1 MNPNPDNSPGAT
13 DAEELP
19 FESEISERLRSVKNP
34 AERRT
39 LARLLSAI
47 SALPLEQTRAA
58 LETSALIAA
67 VSLRA
72 SIEFLRAVPDAA
84 PILEPAELRAWGELG
99 RRLTMT
105 DVETGVTFFISG
117 IGDFE
122 RVPSLARPFVFQVC
136 ARQMIL
142 SAATASETFR
152 NAASLA
158 ESVGDAQLLRAIYEV
173 AATISRRS
181 AKHSAE
187 FLNAT
192 PNVVAALREG
202 VGGRVLGVD
211 SAKASPPPLSTA
223 PQSKP
228 HVQRV
233 DELNAA
239 SMREGHATVDEDQA
253 RSLPPT
259 PNTLHP
265 RSEGVDSAKAPPPPP
280 STAPQSKPRLQRGDE
295 LNAASMRVGD
305 ATPGEDHAKPLHPTP
320 NTPHPDLTSEAIDL
334 VKAFAEHAGG
344 IAADAWAALPAAFA
358 SLPAAQCSRLI
369 KRATNFLDRGGAVAF
384 HFLIAGGDL
393 LRALP
398 DCFESWIELLWTIA
412 PHGNAALVAFV
423 RASPRFFQNIAVTR
437 TQLGATALAER
448 VITLTREVARTDA
461 EAALACLRSSAKALH
476 TVSIEQFESWA
487 RAGLISSDA
496 RARRS
501 YYALETRSSNEA
513 LRAGDAGVA
522 LESIQPLLRLY
533 VEALTGHAIEI
544 APLAAVPLETRIA
557 DGRTIHLPSVVAEF
571 GDEELD
577 FRLYKV
583 LAAHAAGQIEFGTYA
598 RDSHDLRAAYASLHE
613 LYDPA
618 KQDERDS
625 FAIDAAQLCETL
637 PPPPGEGRGGGL
649 GTLSPSPLAP
659 LPKVEG
665 IKDLDYRQVISLFP
679 LPALARRIFGTLENG
694 RIDGSLRKS
703 YRGLA
708 RDLDLIREHLRHR
721 RPKII
726 DLPPALVPFELLF
739 QVTLLG
745 GALDDAREFHRQVV
759 SELETIVAEYLND
772 KDATVADS
780 LMATGRVYLL
790 FQSLTMDQSEE
801 QIEVPDELEQED
813 QNSQAEQAVNE
824 RQSDRQPQR
833 RDARELF
840 NAWNAESE
848 GEFDEL
854 DGSEAWSYGQTP
866 EQGLEEGEV
875 AFNYDEWD
883 RELVDHRV
891 GWCRVIEKKVK
902 RGSRDFVDNTRERY
916 RGVVSSIRHQFQ
928 LMKPENLTRISNEL
942 DGEDYDL
949 NAVVDFFID
958 RRADGQQSERIY
970 TKRLRR
976 RRDVAVSFLLDQSS
990 START
995 IGRHP
1000 LQPYTHPGRRIIE
1013 IEKEGLVLMS
1023 EALEAVGDVYAINGF
1038 TSEGRRN
1045 VKFYVLK
1052 DFQEHYSDEVMRRIG
1067 GITYQNNTRLGAA
1080 IRHATTKLEKQEAR
1094 TRLLIVLS
1102 DGRPYDHDYG
1112 DARYAREDTRE
1123 ALIDAKTRGITPF
1136 CITIDRESESELRD
1150 LYGEIGYTII
1160 DDVMTLPER
1169 LPGIYRRLTT

>member
-1 MNPNPDNSPGAT
+1 VSDEPHHQNTAT
-13 DAEELP
+13 ELRAQ
-19 FESEISERLRSVKNP
+19 ISERIRSVKS
-34 AERRT
+34 ASERRT
-39 LARLLSAI
+39 VAGLLREI
-47 SALPLEQTRAA
+47 GRLPLDHTRAA
-58 LETSALIAA
+58 LETSAAIAA

-72 SIEFLRAVPDAA
+72 SIEFLRAVPEVAR
-84 PILEPAELRAWGELG
+84 ILEAAELRAWGELG

-105 DVETGVTFFISG
+105 DVECGVSFFIAG
-117 IGDFE
+117 LGDFAK
-122 RVPSLARPFVFQVC
+122 VPSRARPFVFQVC

-142 SAATASETFR
+142 SPATAAETFR
-152 NAASLA
+152 SAPTLAQAVNDSAS
-158 ESVGDAQLLRAIYEV
+158 LRAIYEV
-173 AATISRRS
+173 AASISRRS

-192 PNVVAALREG
+192 PKVFAALARGEL
-202 VGGRVLGVD
+202 V
-211 SAKASPPPLSTA
+211 ASPGTQNLSA
-223 PQSKP
+223 
-228 HVQRV
+228 
-233 DELNAA
+233 
-239 SMREGHATVDEDQA
+239 G
-253 RSLPPT
+253 
-259 PNTLHP
+259 
-265 RSEGVDSAKAPPPPP
+265 
-280 STAPQSKPRLQRGDE
+280 
-295 LNAASMRVGD
+295 
-305 ATPGEDHAKPLHPTP
+305 
-320 NTPHPDLTSEAIDL
+320 AIDL
-334 VKAFAEHAGG
+334 AKAFAEHAGG
-344 IAADAWAALPAAFA
+344 IAADAWA
-358 SLPAAQCSRLI
+358 SLPAAIDRLNAEPSLRLM
-369 KRATNFLDRGGAVAF
+369 KRAINFLERGGAVGL
-384 HFLIAGGDL
+384 HLLVAGGEI
-393 LRALP
+393 LRILP
-398 DCFESWIELLWTIA
+398 DCFEDWTELLWTIA
-412 PHGNAALVAFV
+412 PHGNAALVAFI
-423 RASPRFFQNIAVTR
+423 RASPVFFQNIAVTKN
-437 TQLGATALAER
+437 QLGANALALR
-448 VITLTREVARTDA
+448 VMALTREVARVDA
-461 EAALACLRSSAKALH
+461 ESALACLRSSAKALH
-476 TVSIEQFESWA
+476 TVSIEQFEAWA
-487 RAGLISSDA
+487 RAGLIARDL

-522 LESIQPLLRLY
+522 LESVQGLLRLY
-533 VEALTGHAIEI
+533 VEALTGQAVEI

-557 DGRTIHLPSVVAEF
+557 DGRTIHLPSVVSEF
-571 GDEELD
+571 NDEELD

-583 LAAHAAGQIEFGTYA
+583 LAAHAAGQIEFGTYE
-598 RDSHDLRAAYASLHE
+598 RDTEDLKAAFISLAD

-625 FAIDAAQLCETL
+625 FAIDRSQLANTSESRHV
-637 PPPPGEGRGGGL
+637 GIAGRHPA
-649 GTLSPSPLAP
+649 T
-659 LPKVEG
+659 
-665 IKDLDYRQVISLFP
+665 IDYRQAINLFP
-679 LPALARRIFGTLENG
+679 IPALARRIFGTIENG
-694 RIDGSLRKS
+694 RIDRHLRRA

-708 RDLDLIREHLRHR
+708 RDLNLIREHLRHR
-721 RPKII
+721 RPKIV

-739 QVTLLG
+739 QVALLG
-745 GALDDAREFHRQVV
+745 GALDDAREFYRQVV
-759 SELETIVAEYLND
+759 SELETIVAEYLSGEET
-772 KDATVADS
+772 TVADT
-780 LMATGRVYLL
+780 LMATSRVYTL
-790 FQSLTMDQSEE
+790 FQSISMEDADK
-801 QIEVPDELEQED
+801 QIEVPDQLDQED
-813 QNSQAEQAVNE
+813 ENSQPEQMAAEREA
-824 RQSDRQPQR
+824 DRQPQR

-840 NAWNAESE
+840 NAWNSESE

-854 DGSEAWSYGQTP
+854 DGSEAWTDGETP
-866 EQGLEEGEV
+866 EQDLETGEV

-891 GWCRVIEKKVK
+891 SWCRVIEKKVK
-902 RGSRDFVDNTRERY
+902 RGSRDFVDETRERY
-916 RGVVSSIRHQFQ
+916 KGVVSSIRHQFQ
-928 LMKPENLTRISNEL
+928 LMKPENLTRITNEL

-1052 DFQEHYSDEVMRRIG
+1052 DFQEHYSDEVKRRIG

-1080 IRHATTKLEKQEAR
+1080 IRHATAKLERQEAR

-1123 ALIDAKTRGITPF
+1123 ALRQAKIAGITPF

-1169 LPGIYRRLTT
+1169 LPGIYRRLTS